1 MTLKQFV
8 ESTYF
13 KGLAR
18 ACMVVAVPALIS
30 VGGLLL
36 SLMGDVAGVKD
47 TQADR
52 AADNDRFQAAIISDV
67 GAVKVDVAEVKDGV
81 GAVQVDVT
89 GVKIELAKL
98 TGILQEMQRRDIA
111 INNARPFIPQ

>member
-18 ACMVVAVPALIS
+18 LCMIIVVPALLS
-30 VGGLLL
+30 VGGFIL

-47 TQADR
+47 TQAVR
-52 AADNDRFQAAIISDV
+52 AADNDRFQAAISS
-67 GAVKVDVAEVKDGV
+67 DVAEVKDGV
-81 GAVQVDVT
+81 SAVQVDVA
-89 GVKIELAKL
+89 GVKIELAKVS
-98 TGILQEMQRRDIA
+98 GILQEMQRRDTA
-111 INNARPFIPQ
+111 MANARPYQLNQ

>member
-18 ACMVVAVPALIS
+18 LCMIIVVPALIS
-30 VGGLLL
+30 VGGFIL

-47 TQADR
+47 TQAVR
-52 AADNDRFQAAIISDV
+52 AADGERFQAAIISDV
-67 GAVKVDVAEVKDGV
+67 GDVKADVAEVKDGV
-81 GAVQVDVT
+81 GAVQTDIS

-98 TGILQEMQRRDIA
+98 TGILSEMQRRSLA
-111 INNARPFIPQ
+111 ANYQ